1 MTTKGGS
8 PVDERELVLRFY
20 GEVGAEDRAARE
32 RALERLRG
40 ASTERRF
47 SRIAL
52 VAAAALVIVVGSLSW
67 YAAVRPDAA
76 AVSELHRL
84 AGVAGEH
91 ELAAGARRPVV
102 YERYESLEPHAYEF
116 IGGEG
121 FTVLARV
128 RTEIWRGPDG
138 SQRSETDVL
147 STGFASARDRLT
159 WEELG
164 RPQEIIVPGQQD
176 PVSIPSG
183 EIAFPDLGAL
193 PLEPEALLDRLRED
207 WEPAP
212 LDSDEEILLAIGD
225 LLVRGDAEPA
235 LRRALFEA
243 AAGLD
248 GIEALGARTDPLGR
262 SGVAIGLGPE
272 DRRVVL
278 IVDPDT
284 SFLLA
289 IDERRSTD
297 EGFHVW
303 RAYTAWST
311 VDSIG
316 VRPEDSDLS

>member
-8 PVDERELVLRFY
+8 PVDERELVVRFF
-20 GEVGAEDRAARE
+20 GEGRSEDVAAME
-32 RALERLRG
+32 RALERLRS
-40 ASTERRF
+40 APTARRF
-47 SRIAL
+47 PRIAL
-52 VAAAALVIVVGSLSW
+52 VAAAALVIAVGSFSW
-67 YAAVRPDAA
+67 YAAVRPDAV

-84 AGVAGEH
+84 AGVAGKH
-91 ELAAGARRPVV
+91 ELAAGGRPVV
-102 YERYESLEPHAYEF
+102 YERYEALEPHAYEL
-116 IGGEG
+116 IGGDG

-147 STGFASARDRLT
+147 TTEFASTQDRLT
-159 WEELG
+159 WQELE
-164 RPQEIIVPGQQD
+164 RPPIIAPGQRLSAQ
-176 PVSIPSG
+176 IPPG
-183 EIAFPDLGAL
+183 EIAFPDLGTL
-193 PLEPEALLDRLRED
+193 PLEPDALLDRLREG

-212 LDSDEEILLAIGD
+212 LESDEEVLLAVGD

-243 AAGLD
+243 AAALD
-248 GIEALGARTDPLGR
+248 GIENLGERTDPLGR
-262 SGVAIGLGPE
+262 DGVAIGLGPD

-289 IDERRSTD
+289 IDERRGSD
-297 EGFHVW
+297 DGFQVW

-311 VDSIG
+311 VSSVG